1 MSNFILCAFCGA
13 LVAYNSY
20 FSGYECS
27 NCGAFTPKQD
37 YKQANICI
45 SPECEYRQIK
55 NAIYPE
61 CELKDCPVG
70 LFLYNGELCLKT
82 EYALDSY
89 IVSSGEMFW
98 GGVSNREDLAHVKV
112 RPYMI
117 LGAYD
122 D

>member
-1 MSNFILCAFCGA
+1 MSNFIFCASCGA
-13 LVAYNSY
+13 LVSYNSY
-20 FSGYECS
+20 FSGYECP
-27 NCGAFTPKQD
+27 NCGAFTPKQE
-37 YKQANICI
+37 YKQA
-45 SPECEYRQIK
+45 RV
-55 NAIYPE
+55 AIYPE
-61 CELKDCPVG
+61 CELKDCPIG

-117 LGAYD
+117 LGPYD

>member
-1 MSNFILCAFCGA
+1 MSNFIFCASCGA

-20 FSGYECS
+20 SS
-27 NCGAFTPKQD
+27 SVSTDVINLNCGAFTPKQE
-37 YKQANICI
+37 YKQV
-45 SPECEYRQIK
+45 RV
-55 NAIYPE
+55 AIYPE
-61 CELKDCPVG
+61 CELKDCPIG

-98 GGVSNREDLAHVKV
+98 GGVSNREDLANIKV

-117 LGAYD
+117 LGAYND
-122 D
+122 